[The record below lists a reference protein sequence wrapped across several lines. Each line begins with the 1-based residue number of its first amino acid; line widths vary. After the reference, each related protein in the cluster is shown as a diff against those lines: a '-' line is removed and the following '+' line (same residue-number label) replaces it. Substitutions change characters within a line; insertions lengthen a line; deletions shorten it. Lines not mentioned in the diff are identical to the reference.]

1 MALLAELLE
10 LWQAPHAS
18 PADKVEA
25 VTAWSTL
32 HNISAAP
39 FEQRF
44 VVDVV
49 HALAQAHTQTD
60 PELRAQRMSD
70 VHRSLMEN
78 PQYFPTDL
86 RAQLLGETTPQ
97 AQTRLR
103 DDGHLSVD
111 GFRQKTVLYKPTASA
126 PIALAHKPTSA
137 IEQFVSELNERAG
150 HEIVLE
156 PDVSAPEL
164 YNQTAISRV
173 EPMADHVVIHFPD
186 NTTTLRDPVLDG
198 LGVWHL
204 FPHRAAWPTITG
216 TVAVKETHAPIKPT
230 HTSVHENI
238 RTVEVMLPGK
248 VPAAVTVGKN
258 GLAELKVSGTITLR
272 AEKARQLLLGD
283 PHYPARLP
291 STKHDQF
298 DQLVHQ
304 IALGL
309 WAYDALVATRQ
320 TNTAAA
326 HALHTTLAKACHRL
340 AEVASTPVH
349 QLLDPKINHRL
360 NLQ

>member
-1 MALLAELLE
+1 MSLLAELLE

-18 PADKVEA
+18 PADKAEA
-25 VTAWSTL
+25 VTAWAAL
-32 HNISAAP
+32 HNIAAAP

-49 HALAQAHTQTD
+49 HALAQAHTLTD
-60 PELRAQRMSD
+60 SELRAQRMSEI
-70 VHRSLMEN
+70 HRSLMEN
-78 PQYFPTDL
+78 PQYFPADL
-86 RAQLLGETTPQ
+86 RAQLLTEVTPQ

-111 GFRQKTVLYKPTASA
+111 GLRQKTIVYKPSAST
-126 PIALAHKPTSA
+126 PITITHKPITA
-137 IEQFVSELNERAG
+137 VEQFVVELNTRTG

-156 PDVSAPEL
+156 PDVAAPEL
-164 YNQTAISRV
+164 HNQTAINRV
-173 EPMADHVVIHFPD
+173 EPMTDHVVIHFPD
-186 NTTTLRDPVLDG
+186 NTSTLRDPVLDG

-216 TVAVKETHAPIKPT
+216 TVAVKETHVPIKPT
-230 HTSVHENI
+230 HAPVHENI
-238 RTVEVMLPGK
+238 RTVDIMLPGN
-248 VPAAVTVGKN
+248 VPATVTIGKN

-291 STKHDQF
+291 PTKHDQF
-298 DQLVHQ
+298 DQLTHQ

-320 TNTAAA
+320 VDTAVARV
-326 HALHTTLAKACHRL
+326 LKSTLVKACHRL
-340 AEVASTPVH
+340 AEVASTPVQ
-349 QLLDPKINHRL
+349 QLFASHPFKSLSL
-360 NLQ
+360 